1 MASLIVNNVLSSSV
15 EITYD
20 YQGTIELFGYTVKG
34 NYQVDISDLKFEQ
47 NDTTLLSGRDAI
59 KEAYGRP
66 NLVARIGADDYLNG
80 QIQSYNFEG
89 GTLVGA
95 ETVSISIIEKRRL
108 DDYSSSE
115 FAKYIPNPHALT
127 SFSETYDFSRTG
139 GDYTSTRKVSIGYAQ
154 EAGDQFLNNAKTF
167 LTNYYFA
174 NRPSLGYQ
182 EDGISEKA
190 KIDEN
195 FRGNI
200 SETYD
205 LINLNVSLTETVTTS
220 IVDPNKNVGR
230 KETQDIKI
238 TPQGFL
244 EKIVN
249 IQLTSLRQDSENTL
263 TKALGEIV
271 DEVKSNEEQEFGSP
285 FSISKGITKDGIN
298 ATLTIQFSTD
308 PNKSQDNNLSYT
320 GTQKKAGKFK
330 EYNLSM
336 MYKSLGKNKIDKF
349 YNCRDFW
356 KSGQDLN
363 HLRVRRLFHPL
374 EEFHEKSRS
383 TSFSK
388 TEGTIQDSIVFT
400 TDPAYKTNDDGL
412 LKFKLTMN
420 KQLQIDRVEKIL
432 DLGNLEEQVI
442 TSDLKTLG
450 TASVT
455 AEATVSQSMGI
466 YKAADIL
473 ETKTQEMTDLVDEG
487 VTHITA
493 DKVSVKLGEGKSSR
507 NINFLYINE

>member
-95 ETVSISIIEKRRL
+95 ETVSISITEKRRL

-115 FAKYIPNPHALT
+115 FAKYIPNPHTLA

-205 LINLNVSLTETVTTS
+205 LINLNVSLS
-220 IVDPNKNVGR
+220 
-230 KETQDIKI
+230 
-238 TPQGFL
+238 
-244 EKIVN
+244 
-249 IQLTSLRQDSENTL
+249 
-263 TKALGEIV
+263 
-271 DEVKSNEEQEFGSP
+271 
-285 FSISKGITKDGIN
+285 
-298 ATLTIQFSTD
+298 
-308 PNKSQDNNLSYT
+308 
-320 GTQKKAGKFK
+320 
-330 EYNLSM
+330 
-336 MYKSLGKNKIDKF
+336 
-349 YNCRDFW
+349 
-356 KSGQDLN
+356 
-363 HLRVRRLFHPL
+363 H
-374 EEFHEKSRS
+374 
-383 TSFSK
+383 
-388 TEGTIQDSIVFT
+388 
-400 TDPAYKTNDDGL
+400 
-412 LKFKLTMN
+412 
-420 KQLQIDRVEKIL
+420 
-432 DLGNLEEQVI
+432 
-442 TSDLKTLG
+442 
-450 TASVT
+450 
-455 AEATVSQSMGI
+455 
-466 YKAADIL
+466 
-473 ETKTQEMTDLVDEG
+473 
-487 VTHITA
+487 
-493 DKVSVKLGEGKSSR
+493 
-507 NINFLYINE
+507 